1 VTVRQPQ
8 VSPFGDAALLVAWPE
23 LIDPALNELV
33 HVLAELI
40 RAERRAGAPW
50 HPPVPAYAS
59 VLAPYDPLSM
69 SAAEAEARLGQ
80 LLGEVWAGEPAATQD
95 LPLLEIPVQYGG
107 QDGPDLAEVAQRT
120 GLSAAEVVGLHTAPT
135 YRAYLLGFAPGFA
148 YLGTLPPELH
158 LPRRATPR
166 QRVPAGSV
174 GIAAAQTAVYPLS
187 TAGGW
192 HLLGR
197 TEMRLW
203 DIERDPP
210 TLIRPGQQVRFVALG
225 S

>member
-1 VTVRQPQ
+1 MSVAQPHIA
-8 VSPFGDAALLVAWPE
+8 PFGDSALLVAWPE
-23 LIDPALNELV
+23 RIDPAINERV
-33 HVLAELI
+33 HALAQLI
-40 RAERRAGAPW
+40 RAERRSGAAW
-50 HPPVPAYAS
+50 LSPVPAYAS
-59 VLAPYDPLSM
+59 LLAPYDPLRL
-69 SAAEAEARLGQ
+69 SAVEAESRLGHM
-80 LLGEVWAGEPAATQD
+80 LAEVSAGTPAATD
-95 LPLLEIPVQYGG
+95 HLPLLEIPVHYGG
-107 QDGPDLAEVAQRT
+107 EEGPDLETVAERT
-120 GLSAAEVVGLHTAPT
+120 GLSPASVIELHTAQT

-148 YLGTLPPELH
+148 YLGTLSPELH

-197 TEMRLW
+197 TELGLW

-210 TLIRPGQQVRFVALG
+210 ALIRPGQQVRFLRAAG
-225 S
+225 